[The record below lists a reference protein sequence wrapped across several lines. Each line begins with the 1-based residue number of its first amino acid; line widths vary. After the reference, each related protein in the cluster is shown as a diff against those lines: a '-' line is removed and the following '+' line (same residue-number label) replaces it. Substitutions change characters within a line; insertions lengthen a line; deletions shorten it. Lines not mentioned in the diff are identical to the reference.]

1 MVGYV
6 DAIIDRQDRHD
17 IMKKM
22 ENFQIESTTRKVLK
36 ELVEHYNDLQERA
49 DIKSKAIKDMAY
61 STSKKVDVQEASV
74 KKI

>member
-1 MVGYV
+1 
-6 DAIIDRQDRHD
+6 
-17 IMKKM
+17 MKKM

-61 STSKKVDVQEASV
+61 ATSKQVNTQETLV
-74 KKI
+74 KKL